1 MTRGSADDITGA
13 LGELADAPPS
23 TWEGRLQARFP
34 DDPGLVVQALMWLHS
49 NRERVVE
56 RGTPSLGTG
65 DARYEL
71 DAVLDVG
78 ATASVWLARDR
89 KLGRNVAI
97 KLFRVEQSPALD
109 QTLLE
114 ARAASEVLS
123 DHVVRVLDVHD
134 AEPPYLVMEL
144 VGEHA
149 PGRGELVPG
158 ASASSCRPRDL
169 DEAVRWIRD
178 VARGVH
184 DAHLR
189 NVFHRD
195 LKPHNM
201 LITPISR
208 RAKLTDFG
216 LAVSRATAHTALM
229 RAGKGGMARIAGT
242 PAYIAPEQ
250 ARGLRTTLDP
260 EDADDRTVLVGLDI
274 WGLGA
279 IAFELLSGAPPWQP
293 DGDLEPWEVAASAT
307 TVPDLACTP
316 EGARVPRRLRRVV
329 ERALS
334 LDPSARYTSAAELAE
349 ELDAVLA
356 HRPTSF
362 ERARG
367 VRLALWSRRNPQLA
381 LTALLAVALATLMF
395 VATASARE
403 ARHQRNEL
411 ATEMAAARVTN
422 AELNQAI
429 SDGRREL
436 SAMEATLEQKSQALG
451 ALETTVAEAKREYDA
466 IVTAKSQE
474 LQNASAAT
482 RQLADSLTVVRR
494 ERDAARAAHKLYEAF
509 WQRGRVD
516 AERAVAERE
525 DSERERDGARDE
537 RDRLRKERDDALAA
551 LALAQEERDAVRDEC
566 HRMAEPP
573 AVPTPAAAR
582 DD

>member
-1 MTRGSADDITGA
+1 MNADDITGA
-13 LGELADAPPS
+13 LGELVDVPPA
-23 TWEGRLQARFP
+23 TWEARLRARFP
-34 DDPGLVVQALMWLHS
+34 ADPGLVTQALMWLRA

-56 RGTPSLGTG
+56 RDVPSLGTG

-71 DAVLDVG
+71 DAKLDAG

-97 KLFRVEQSPALD
+97 KLFRLEQSPALD
-109 QTLLE
+109 QILLE

-158 ASASSCRPRDL
+158 ASAASCRPRDL

-195 LKPHNM
+195 LKPHNI
-201 LITPISR
+201 LVTPISR

-216 LAVSRATAHTALM
+216 LAVSRATAGTELM
-229 RAGKGGMARIAGT
+229 RADKAGLARIAGT
-242 PAYIAPEQ
+242 PAFIAPEQ
-250 ARGLRTTLDP
+250 ARGLRATLDP
-260 EDADDRTVLVGLDI
+260 EDADDRAILIALDV

-279 IAFELLSGAPPWQP
+279 IAFELLSGAPPWRLE
-293 DGDLEPWEVAASAT
+293 GDLEPWEVAARAT

-329 ERALS
+329 ERALA
-334 LDPSARYTSAAELAE
+334 LDPAARYATAAELAE

-367 VRLALWSRRNPQLA
+367 VRLALWCRRNPQLA
-381 LTALLAVALATLMF
+381 LTALLAVALATLTL

-411 ATEMAAARVTN
+411 ATEMAAARVAN
-422 AELNQAI
+422 AELAERI
-429 SDGRREL
+429 SEGRREL
-436 SAMEATLEQKSQALG
+436 SKMETTLDQKSQALA
-451 ALETTVAEAKREYDA
+451 ALETTVTEATHEYDA
-466 IVTAKSQE
+466 IVAAKSQE
-474 LQNASAAT
+474 LLNAGAAT
-482 RQLADSLTVVRR
+482 RQLADQLTSMRR
-494 ERDAARAAHKLYEAF
+494 ERDSSRAAHKLYETF
-509 WQRGRVD
+509 WKRGRSD
-516 AERAVAERE
+516 TERAIAERE
-525 DSERERDGARDE
+525 DSERERDAARDE
-537 RDRLRKERDDALAA
+537 RDRLRQERDEALAA
-551 LALAQEERDAVRDEC
+551 LALAQEERDAAHAERDRPEP
-566 HRMAEPP
+566 ASAPP
-573 AVPTPAAAR
+573 AADR
-582 DD
+582 